1 MIDYYLAVG
10 SNMRHLWE
18 DEKFQRELPIESL
31 NIMRT
36 CIDFYDFKNGGFK
49 PNIEDVFKR
58 SRKLMMD
65 SGGYNL
71 LKKGLIN
78 YPYSVLAYHRF
89 LERVIPSIA
98 VSMDFNCS
106 VIYERDGVDIYE
118 EQKIEM
124 FEKTIEN
131 FVKQYEMKRDYELM
145 IAVQG
150 VPIEDKRLFL
160 DMLDEKIPLKDVE
173 WFGYGGRVDPQ
184 ICVLLIK
191 YIKKKA
197 PNYKFHMLGAT
208 YSDLK
213 ELLSKNIE
221 FHSFD
226 TITWMRGIQF
236 GGKTLDDDG
245 NLILIKHTNQTST
258 EVTRR
263 WMQHHHQ
270 KVVSLIS
277 MYETVMKKERSLF

>member
-1 MIDYYLAVG
+1 MWD
-10 SNMRHLWE
+10 
-18 DEKFQRELPIESL
+18 DEKFERELPIESL

-49 PNIEDVFKR
+49 PDIEDVFKR

-71 LKKGLIN
+71 LKKGLKN
-78 YPYSVLAYHRF
+78 YPYSILSYHRF
-89 LERVIPSIA
+89 LERVKPTIA

-106 VIYERDGVDIYE
+106 IIYERDGIDKYE
-118 EQKIEM
+118 EQKVEM
-124 FEKTIEN
+124 FERTIEN
-131 FVKQYEMKRDYELM
+131 FMKQYEMKRDYELM

-150 VPIEDKRLFL
+150 VSIEDKRLFL
-160 DMLDEKIPLKDVE
+160 DMLYEEIPFKYVE

-184 ICVLLIK
+184 ICGLLIK
-191 YIKKKA
+191 YIRKKA

-213 ELLSKNIE
+213 ELLSNSIE

-236 GGKTLDDDG
+236 GGKTIDDNGD
-245 NLILIKHTNQTST
+245 LVLIKKTNQTST

-270 KVVSLIS
+270 KVIELIKK
-277 MYETVMKKERSLF
+277 YENVQKKEKSLF

>member
-1 MIDYYLAVG
+1 MWD
-10 SNMRHLWE
+10 
-18 DEKFQRELPIESL
+18 DEKFERELPIESL

-49 PNIEDVFKR
+49 PDIEDVFKR

-71 LKKGLIN
+71 LKKGLNN
-78 YPYSVLAYHRF
+78 YPYSILSYHRF
-89 LERVIPSIA
+89 LERVKPTIA

-106 VIYERDGVDIYE
+106 IIYERDGIDKYE
-118 EQKIEM
+118 EQKVEM
-124 FEKTIEN
+124 FERTIEN
-131 FVKQYEMKRDYELM
+131 FMKQYEMKRDYELM

-150 VPIEDKRLFL
+150 VSIEDKRLFL
-160 DMLDEKIPLKDVE
+160 DMLYEEIPFKDVE

-184 ICVLLIK
+184 ICGLLIK
-191 YIKKKA
+191 YIRKKA

-213 ELLSKNIE
+213 ELLSNSIE

-236 GGKTLDDDG
+236 GGKTIDDNGD
-245 NLILIKHTNQTST
+245 LVLIKKTNQTST

-270 KVVSLIS
+270 KVIELIKK
-277 MYETVMKKERSLF
+277 YEKVNEKEKSLF